1 MWYIVH
7 IFNHLKN
14 RNPKNVS
21 YAYVTV
27 TNFRLFKLYIVYLQ
41 SEARKSTGP
50 TGSDSNKQPTETNI
64 DKPTSTT
71 EPPVKTTIDNT
82 LQAIYEEIFG
92 MEAEERRKKTCRTKI
107 AEAYSFCVGTT
118 AELYISRI
126 LRFLEIGPTLQAL
139 QKSMH
144 NKYMDFKNSMY
155 NFTMKYIKF

>member
-27 TNFRLFKLYIVYLQ
+27 TNFRLFKWYIVYLQ
-41 SEARKSTGP
+41 NEARKSTAP
-50 TGSDSNKQPTETNI
+50 TGSDSNQQPTETYRNQHRQTNI

-71 EPPVKTTIDNT
+71 EPPVKTTTDNT

-92 MEAEERRKKTCRTKI
+92 MEAEERRKKTCRTKT

-118 AELYISRI
+118 AEQDPEIFGSWTSTTSLTEISV
-126 LRFLEIGPTLQAL
+126 
-139 QKSMH
+139 
-144 NKYMDFKNSMY
+144 
-155 NFTMKYIKF
+155 